1 MTAASSGPSAILYA
15 LERRTALGPDAA
27 ARAHPWWAERPELR
41 LTFPEGPISMVME
54 VVRFWREER
63 ADLLSKEEDAS
74 TLREEND
81 RLRAELDAW
90 DRSRSQGGDL
100 IEMVLDAGNVGVRLS
115 TGELFEVLEAWRSE

>member
-90 DRSRSQGGDL
+90 DRSRSQGADL

-115 TGELFEVLEAWRSE
+115 TGELFEMLQAWRSE